1 MQVFFVKL
9 NFKYKKVIILL
20 RKAKNIGDD
29 FMIYLLIHIREAE
42 NNLIEKKYIGICS
55 TLEKAEGKV
64 QEYIKYEG
72 FERYPDG
79 FKIKRYNINGKKEN
93 KEFKKVYFLGYHKEY
108 KDETEDNEILG
119 FFSTAKKARE
129 YLVEYKIKKKL
140 KPKSRGYYVDK
151 WYVDLYF
158 QWVGGFITFE

>member
-1 MQVFFVKL
+1 MQVFFVEL

-64 QEYIKYEG
+64 QEYIKY
-72 FERYPDG
+72 
-79 FKIKRYNINGKKEN
+79 
-93 KEFKKVYFLGYHKEY
+93 
-108 KDETEDNEILG
+108 
-119 FFSTAKKARE
+119 
-129 YLVEYKIKKKL
+129 
-140 KPKSRGYYVDK
+140 
-151 WYVDLYF
+151 
-158 QWVGGFITFE
+158 